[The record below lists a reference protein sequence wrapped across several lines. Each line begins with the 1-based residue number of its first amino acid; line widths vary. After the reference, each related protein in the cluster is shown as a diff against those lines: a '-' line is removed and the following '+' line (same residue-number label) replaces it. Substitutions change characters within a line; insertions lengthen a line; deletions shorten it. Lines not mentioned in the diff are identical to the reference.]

1 MSLVHFDW
9 PALVTCRSA
18 GRVHQCVCVE
28 RGAHRR
34 ERGLM
39 TEICARAMWQALKDP
54 YTPLTMVP
62 VTAAV
67 PPNLERGPG
76 VRRPKVSLQGSGHVK
91 SICIS
96 LNRRD
101 ALAHKHK
108 HTSGAFRIRH
118 ACQRSKVTASRN
130 TRLSARTIHEQ
141 DRTHSLHT
149 HSLHRHSLHSHS
161 LHTHSLH
168 TPHNTHHTTH
178 THTLTTHTRYT
189 THSLHTQHLTT
200 HTLHTHTPTHSLH
213 HTRYTHTH
221 YTHTPHTHTHTLTTH
236 THTHTTH
243 STHTRYH
250 THTRCFL
257 WFTGTFHR
265 RNGFYTV
272 QTVCA
277 IALHLPYT

>member
-1 MSLVHFDW
+1 MQE
-9 PALVTCRSA
+9 CRPSSS
-18 GRVHQCVCVE
+18 VCLCVE

-34 ERGLM
+34 ERGMM

-96 LNRRD
+96 EM
-101 ALAHKHK
+101 HS
-108 HTSGAFRIRH
+108 HTNTNTHQVHSGLDMPASGAKSQPAETHGYQLVQYTNR
-118 ACQRSKVTASRN
+118 TA
-130 TRLSARTIHEQ
+130 
-141 DRTHSLHT
+141 HT
-149 HSLHRHSLHSHS
+149 H
-161 LHTHSLH
+161 
-168 TPHNTHHTTH
+168 
-178 THTLTTHTRYT
+178 
-189 THSLHTQHLTT
+189 
-200 HTLHTHTPTHSLH
+200 
-213 HTRYTHTH
+213 YTHTH
-221 YTHTPHTHTHTLTTH
+221 YTHTLTTHTLATHTHTHTHTFTTH
-236 THTHTTH
+236 THTHY
-243 STHTRYH
+243 THTRYTH
-250 THTRCFL
+250 THTHTHSLHTHTHTHTFTTHTHTHYTHTHYTHTHTHTCWFL
-257 WFTGTFHR
+257 WFTGTLHR